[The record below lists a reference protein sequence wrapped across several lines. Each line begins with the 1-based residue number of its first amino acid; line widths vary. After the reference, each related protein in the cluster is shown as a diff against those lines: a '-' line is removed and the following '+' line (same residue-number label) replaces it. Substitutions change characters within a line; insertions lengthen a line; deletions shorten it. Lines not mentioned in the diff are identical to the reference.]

1 MCETQSGAVNTETLM
16 NVINNATVITSDI
29 LNIIQENCL

>member
-1 MCETQSGAVNTETLM
+1 VCDTESGTVNIKIVM
-16 NVINNATVITSDI
+16 NVKNNATVITFVI